1 MDAGLVAKSMWK
13 YMTTS
18 HIFKLTIGHILCVNR
33 VMATKARSDEAKQDR
48 LDGIL
53 AAARGLFAERGFD
66 AVTMADIAAA
76 AGLAKG
82 TLYLYCRTKE
92 EVFLALM
99 GDAFA
104 DWFAAL
110 TGVLADPDTG
120 DLETFAR
127 GLARTAAER
136 PELLRLVSI
145 LHVVLERNAT
155 EAILLPF
162 KLGLRDA
169 LASLGGAVE
178 GRFGLG
184 AGEGA
189 TFLLQAYALVIGYSH
204 LDTDSPTVRA
214 LLARDDLAPLRIDF
228 ETGLAA
234 ALARLCA
241 GYVR

>member
-1 MDAGLVAKSMWK
+1 
-13 YMTTS
+13 MT
-18 HIFKLTIGHILCVNR
+18 
-33 VMATKARSDEAKQDR
+33 TKARSDEAKQDR
-48 LDGIL
+48 LDAIL

-99 GDAFA
+99 GDEFGG
-104 DWFAAL
+104 WFAAL
-110 TGVLADPDTG
+110 SRVLAEPG
-120 DLETFAR
+120 AHDLEGFAR
-127 GLARTAAER
+127 GLARTAADR

-169 LASLGGAVE
+169 LASLGGALE
-178 GRFGLG
+178 GRYGL
-184 AGEGA
+184 APGEGA
-189 TFLLQAYALVIGYSH
+189 TFLLQAYALVIGFSH
-204 LDTDSPTVRA
+204 LDSDAPTVRRIM
-214 LLARDDLAPLRIDF
+214 ARDEFAALRVDF
-228 ETGLAA
+228 ETGLTA
-234 ALARLCA
+234 ALVRLCA
-241 GYVR
+241 GYRGGPA

>member
-1 MDAGLVAKSMWK
+1 
-13 YMTTS
+13 
-18 HIFKLTIGHILCVNR
+18 
-33 VMATKARSDEAKQDR
+33 MATKARSDAAKQDR

-99 GDAFA
+99 GDEFG

-110 TGVLADPDTG
+110 RGLLTDPDTD

-136 PELLRLVSI
+136 PVLLRLVAI

-169 LASLGGAVE
+169 LASLGGAAE
-178 GRFGLG
+178 RRFGLA

-189 TFLLQAYALVIGYSH
+189 GFLLQAYALVIGYSH
-204 LDTDSPTVRA
+204 LDAESPAVRA
-214 LLARDDLAPLRIDF
+214 LLARDDFASLRIDF
-228 ETGLAA
+228 ETGLSA
-234 ALARLCA
+234 ALIRLCA
-241 GYVR
+241 GYRT

>member
-1 MDAGLVAKSMWK
+1 
-13 YMTTS
+13 
-18 HIFKLTIGHILCVNR
+18 
-33 VMATKARSDEAKQDR
+33 MATKARSDEAKQDR
-48 LDGIL
+48 LDAIL

-66 AVTMADIAAA
+66 AVTMADIARA

-99 GDAFA
+99 GDEFA
-104 DWFAAL
+104 GWFAAL
-110 TGVLADPDTG
+110 GAVLTDSETAG
-120 DLETFAR
+120 LEDFAH
-127 GLARTAAER
+127 GFARTAAER

-169 LASLGGAVE
+169 LASLGAAVE
-178 GRFGLG
+178 GRFALA

-189 TFLLQAYALVIGYSH
+189 AFLLQAYALVIGFSH
-204 LDTDSPTVRA
+204 LDADSPTVRA
-214 LLARDDLAPLRIDF
+214 LLARDELAPLRIDF
-228 ETGLAA
+228 ETGLTA
-234 ALARLCA
+234 ALDRLCA
-241 GYVR
+241 GYRR